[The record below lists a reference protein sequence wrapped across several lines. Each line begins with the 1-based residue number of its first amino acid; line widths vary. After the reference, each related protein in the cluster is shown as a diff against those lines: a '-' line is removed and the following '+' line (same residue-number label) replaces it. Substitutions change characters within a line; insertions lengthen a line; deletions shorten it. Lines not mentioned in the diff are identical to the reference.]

1 MGHFSNHLQ
10 EQSCAP
16 PQQSADA
23 LWRLHF
29 HSSLCVVSCSIF
41 VLIISVRWKSFKK
54 CIQTVVSV
62 YNTNSYEINF
72 SAAEDLWVLLWG
84 VTSRPKHLV
93 YQHTETVHLK
103 FRAILCT
110 SNLPFGFSMC
120 SHPSGTATVLSRYEP
135 CFPPDLISEDYN
147 AEMQNFYFILF
158 ISWPSRL
165 SWALSYMCSI
175 KHGCTIINKPYFSWG
190 GKGRTAGRQW
200 KQSCSH

>member
-16 PQQSADA
+16 PQQSADT

-29 HSSLCVVSCSIF
+29 HSSLYVVSCSIF

-54 CIQTVVSV
+54 CLQTVVSV
-62 YNTNSYEINF
+62 YKYTNSYEINF

-84 VTSRPKHLV
+84 VASRPKHLV
-93 YQHTETVHLK
+93 YQHTETVHLE
-103 FRAILCT
+103 FCAILCT

-120 SHPSGTATVLSRYEP
+120 SHPSGTATVLSPRRYEP
-135 CFPPDLISEDYN
+135 CFPPEQCRN
-147 AEMQNFYFILF
+147 AELLF
-158 ISWPSRL
+158 SFLSWPSRL

-175 KHGCTIINKPYFSWG
+175 KHGCTIINKPYFSLG